1 MKNNLLVILAIF
13 AFAECQSLQ
22 VTNPPVLVADRLYW
36 FGSDGEENLA
46 YHIGAKFYTQSQL
59 ADVFRLDVTV
69 GDYAD
74 RSWTL
79 ADILV
84 HVDLNAN
91 GNVASWTVSGPMPL
105 ILEYIDNLQQL
116 YENSELM
123 YVFSVRE
130 INANPTAFFEQQE
143 E

>member
-1 MKNNLLVILAIF
+1 MKNNLLVVFAIF

-46 YHIGAKFYTQSQL
+46 YHICAKFYTQSQL
-59 ADVFRLDVTV
+59 TDVLRLDTII
-69 GDYAD
+69 GKYAD

-84 HVDLNAN
+84 QVDLNAN
-91 GNVASWTVSGPMPL
+91 GNVASWMVSGPVPL
-105 ILEYIDNLQQL
+105 ILVYMDNLQQL

-123 YVFSVRE
+123 YDFYVRE

>member
-1 MKNNLLVILAIF
+1 MVLTIF
-13 AFAECQSLQ
+13 TFAECQSLQ
-22 VTNPPVLVADRLYW
+22 VTSPPVLVADRLYW

-46 YHIGAKFYTQSQL
+46 YHICAKFYTQSQL
-59 ADVFRLDVTV
+59 ADVFRFDVTV

-84 HVDLNAN
+84 QVDLNAN
-91 GNVASWTVSGPMPL
+91 GNVASWTVSGPVPL
-105 ILEYIDNLQQL
+105 ILVYIDNLQQL

-123 YVFSVRE
+123 YVFSVME